1 MDSGQSGSAGE
12 GDLQER
18 FGTKR
23 RALSFYENSMH
34 DRLNEVMQRFVA
46 ERIMFFLGTADAE
59 GHTDCSPRFGPRG
72 FVTVLDDTRLAYP
85 ECPR

>member
-46 ERIMFFLGTADAE
+46 ERIMFFSERPT
-59 GHTDCSPRFGPRG
+59 PRG
-72 FVTVLDDTRLAYP
+72 TRTVRRASARAGSSPCSTTPA
-85 ECPR
+85 